1 MTMSDIYRIRI
12 YKCIWNLHQNSKI
25 LLMNLA
31 TSPKK
36 VLLKYEIHNY
46 FSHLRFNVIDFA
58 VRDIDEALNETGAGI
73 ADNVQYVLA
82 M

>member
-1 MTMSDIYRIRI
+1 MRKKYLN
-12 YKCIWNLHQNSKI
+12 CITIQLIKRLILKI
-25 LLMNLA
+25 LFLFLNIINN
-31 TSPKK
+31 SRD
-36 VLLKYEIHNY
+36 EIHNY
-46 FSHLRFNVIDFA
+46 FSHLPFNVIDFA